1 MWRGLNFLPH
11 DTKLDFVGKRRV
23 AAIAS
28 AIFLLVSV
36 GSLFVQGLNLGVD
49 FAGGLLLEVR
59 TEKQADIATL
69 RDRLG
74 GLGLGDV
81 AISTVGDTGRD
92 VLIRVARQEGGESA
106 QTAALDLV
114 RQALGEEVEY
124 RRTELVG
131 PKVGEELKQDGAMAI
146 GFALLAIAAYIWFRF
161 EWQFAVGALV
171 ALVHDVVATL
181 GLFSLLQLEFNLTTV
196 AALLTIAG
204 YSVNDTVIVYDRV
217 REELRRYKAMD
228 LPDLVNMAMNR
239 VLSRTILTS
248 GTTLLAVLAIF
259 IFGGEV
265 LRGFAFALIWGVLI
279 GTYSS
284 IYLATPM
291 LIQFNLRRGTDEE
304 EEGDVPARF
313 TDSGRG
319 AASAAPEDPEAGMDA
334 NKPAQ
339 KLAAERLAE
348 AKRQARA
355 ESKAPAPKGRGKGK
369 GRR

>member
-1 MWRGLNFLPH
+1 MWRGFNILPH
-11 DTKLDFVGKRRV
+11 DTKLDFVGKRRI

-28 AIFLLVSV
+28 AIFLLASV
-36 GSLFVQGLNLGVD
+36 GSLFTQGLNLGVD

-59 TEKQADIATL
+59 TEGPADVGQL
-69 RDRLG
+69 RDKLG

-81 AISTVGDTGRD
+81 AISSVGDSGRD
-92 VLIRVARQEGGESA
+92 VLIRVARQGGGDGA
-106 QTAALDLV
+106 QTAALELV

-131 PKVGEELKQDGAMAI
+131 PKVGDELKEDGAMAI

-161 EWQFAVGALV
+161 EWQFALGALI
-171 ALVHDVVATL
+171 ALIHDVIATL
-181 GLFSLLQLEFNLTTV
+181 GLFSLLQVEFNLTTV

-259 IFGGEV
+259 IFGGDV
-265 LRGFAFALIWGVLI
+265 LRGFAFALIWGVVV

-284 IYLATPM
+284 IYVATPL

-313 TDSGRG
+313 TDSGRAG
-319 AASAAPEDPEAGMDA
+319 SSAAPGDFGAGMDA

-339 KLAAERLAE
+339 KLAAERLAQ
-348 AKRQARA
+348 AKEQARA
-355 ESKAPAPKGRGKGK
+355 EGKAPPPKDRGK